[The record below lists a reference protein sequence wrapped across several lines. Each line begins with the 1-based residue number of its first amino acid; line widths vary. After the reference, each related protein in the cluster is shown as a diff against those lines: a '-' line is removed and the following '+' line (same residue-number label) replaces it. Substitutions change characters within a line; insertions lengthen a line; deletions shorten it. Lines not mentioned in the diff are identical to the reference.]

1 MDFLALPRR
10 DLQALCKRNGIRAN
24 MTNVAMAEAL
34 AALPTVRM
42 ASPAC
47 PSRHA
52 RRSLDLGGAAIYL
65 LAYASRNSVAGRWD
79 RGVRQAS
86 GRRA

>member
-52 RRSLDLGGAAIYL
+52 RRSLDLGAVIYL
-65 LAYASRNSVAGRWD
+65 LAYASRNSVAGRRD
-79 RGVRQAS
+79 RRVRQAD
-86 GRRA
+86 GRRD